1 MHRNLIIVLLL
12 PIIAILTGCTASS
25 AATEPSTTIPKATAT
40 FTSIPPTATPT
51 SKAPLTNTPS
61 PTLTTTPTPTDVP
74 DTPTPTPT
82 ASLRQL
88 TSGGCCVQPFFSADG
103 QQVLFIDKPV
113 EDAPVGIYGVDL
125 ANPQFTPELVSE
137 LIGFRNPDRTIV
149 ATLEDDLV
157 RFTNETTGERWT
169 VDTGGNWPRFSPD
182 SSRIIWTASDREG
195 PYDRRQTDIWLANLD
210 GSDAELR
217 LSLYGG
223 GFAGWFPDGERILLI
238 GRDSPDLEEVTM
250 FVYNLSNGERTNL
263 FTERRLRGIDIS
275 PGGSWIIFYLTFAE
289 EPTDNGFWVI
299 RPDGSDLHQ
308 LDVPAFGAYQ
318 WRNDES
324 LLYIP
329 MRASADESMQLWS
342 IDVATSQNLL
352 LINPATLS
360 FSVANGDWTV
370 SPDGHEVVFVNSE
383 DQNIWTITLP

>member
-1 MHRNLIIVLLL
+1 
-12 PIIAILTGCTASS
+12 
-25 AATEPSTTIPKATAT
+25 
-40 FTSIPPTATPT
+40 
-51 SKAPLTNTPS
+51 
-61 PTLTTTPTPTDVP
+61 
-74 DTPTPTPT
+74 
-82 ASLRQL
+82 
-88 TSGGCCVQPFFSADG
+88 
-103 QQVLFIDKPV
+103 
-113 EDAPVGIYGVDL
+113 
-125 ANPQFTPELVSE
+125 
-137 LIGFRNPDRTIV
+137 
-149 ATLEDDLV
+149 
-157 RFTNETTGERWT
+157 
-169 VDTGGNWPRFSPD
+169 
-182 SSRIIWTASDREG
+182 
-195 PYDRRQTDIWLANLD
+195 
-210 GSDAELR
+210 
-217 LSLYGG
+217 
-223 GFAGWFPDGERILLI
+223 
-238 GRDSPDLEEVTM
+238 M